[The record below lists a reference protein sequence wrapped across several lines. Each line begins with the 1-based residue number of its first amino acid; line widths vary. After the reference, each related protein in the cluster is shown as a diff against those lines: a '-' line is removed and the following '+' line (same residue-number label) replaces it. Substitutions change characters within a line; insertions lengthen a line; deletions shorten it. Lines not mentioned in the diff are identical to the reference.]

1 MLKILSMEQWL
12 AVGKEIHARF
22 GLNPSIND
30 AQGRPL
36 VANTVWA
43 NELCPAIRG
52 GGDGAAEVCL
62 EAGRH
67 FARVLR
73 ETGKPMIE
81 ECGAGMLRIAVPV
94 VVDDLFMGS
103 LGGCGKV
110 CDGGE
115 VDEFMIRKATGLSMD
130 DIRGRAGSVASI
142 TWGDA
147 DEIVDYLEE
156 RVRALPGN

>member
-1 MLKILSMEQWL
+1 MLKIMSMDQWL
-12 AVGKEIHARF
+12 EVGREIHARY

-30 AQGRPL
+30 AQGRP
-36 VANTVWA
+36 VVPSTVWA
-43 NELCPAIRG
+43 NE
-52 GGDGAAEVCL
+52 VCRQ
-62 EAGRH
+62 AGEH

-73 ETGKPMIE
+73 ETGKPVIE

-115 VDEFMIRKATGLSMD
+115 VDELMIRKATGLTMD
-130 DIRGRAGSVASI
+130 EIRNRAESVASI

-147 DEIVDYLEE
+147 DEIVEYLEE
-156 RVRALPGN
+156 RLRVLAVG

>member
-1 MLKILSMEQWL
+1 MLKIMSMDQWL
-12 AVGKEIHARF
+12 EVGREIHARY

-30 AQGRPL
+30 AQGRP
-36 VANTVWA
+36 VVPSTVWA

-52 GGDGAAEVCL
+52 GDGADEVCRQ
-62 EAGRH
+62 AGEH

-73 ETGKPMIE
+73 ETGKPVIE

-115 VDEFMIRKATGLSMD
+115 VDEFMIRKATGLTMD
-130 DIRGRAGSVASI
+130 EIRNRAESVASI

-147 DEIVDYLEE
+147 DEIVEYLEE
-156 RVRALPGN
+156 RLRALAVG